1 MEIKKTDKLMNDPA
15 NTGMSFIVKSTARFI
30 SVFILI
36 FGISVI
42 IRGHSGP
49 GGGGFAGGIIIS
61 LALVNLMIAF
71 GKYKAVSMISKNI
84 SFHLEALGA
93 ALFFII
99 IILGFFGRHMFLGYI
114 SVWIKTALGML
125 ALLIAFVALDR
136 LKRRQ

>member
-1 MEIKKTDKLMNDPA
+1 MELKKTDKLINDPA
-15 NTGMSFIVKSTARFI
+15 DTGMSFIVKSTAHFI
-30 SVFILI
+30 SIFILI

-42 IRGHSGP
+42 VKGHSGP
-49 GGGGFAGGIIIS
+49 GGGFAGGIIIS
-61 LALVNLMIAF
+61 LALVNLIIAF

-84 SFHLEALGA
+84 SSHLEAMGA

-99 IILGFFGRHMFLGYI
+99 VIIGFFGRHMFLGYI

-125 ALLIAFVALDR
+125 ALLIAFIALDR